1 MIPKQLVIDNYLAD
15 EQQALNDLI
24 STLETKQADI
34 ASYNEEHAGEEGLL
48 ADATNDKGTIT
59 KTTLTKYLKSIKG
72 DKSEKEAYDLGNKM
86 LTAFAKE
93 ATLKKQIKAA
103 EIALDELTLKQ
114 YGLLTEAEVRTL
126 VVDKKW
132 LASIRA
138 VLQSEIDSIS
148 QRLTGRIKE
157 LAERYENALPQLTEQ
172 ATTAEDKV
180 ASHLSTMG
188 LVWS

>member
-1 MIPKQLVIDNYLAD
+1 MVIDNYLAE
-15 EQQALNDLI
+15 EQQSLNDLV
-24 STLETKQADI
+24 STLETKQAEI
-34 ASYNEEHAGEEGLL
+34 TSYNEEHAGEEGLL
-48 ADATNDKGTIT
+48 ADATNDKGVIT

-72 DKSEKEAYDLGNKM
+72 DTSEKGAYDLGNKL

-93 ATLKKQIKAA
+93 ATLKKQIKTA
-103 EIALDELTLKQ
+103 ETELDELTLKKF
-114 YGLLTEAEVRTL
+114 GALTEAEVRTL

-132 LASIRA
+132 LQTISDL
-138 VLQSEIDSIS
+138 LQAEIDSIS

-172 ATTAEDKV
+172 ATTAEEKV
-180 ASHLSTMG
+180 ASHLAKMG

>member
-1 MIPKQLVIDNYLAD
+1 M
-15 EQQALNDLI
+15 
-24 STLETKQADI
+24 
-34 ASYNEEHAGEEGLL
+34 
-48 ADATNDKGTIT
+48 
-59 KTTLTKYLKSIKG
+59 TKYLKSIKE
-72 DKSEKEAYDLGNKM
+72 DTSEKEAYDLGNKM

-132 LASIRA
+132 LASISA

-172 ATTAEDKV
+172 ANTAEKKV
-180 ASHLSTMG
+180 ANHLAKMG
-188 LVWS
+188 LVWN

>member
-1 MIPKQLVIDNYLAD
+1 
-15 EQQALNDLI
+15 
-24 STLETKQADI
+24 
-34 ASYNEEHAGEEGLL
+34 
-48 ADATNDKGTIT
+48 
-59 KTTLTKYLKSIKG
+59 
-72 DKSEKEAYDLGNKM
+72 M